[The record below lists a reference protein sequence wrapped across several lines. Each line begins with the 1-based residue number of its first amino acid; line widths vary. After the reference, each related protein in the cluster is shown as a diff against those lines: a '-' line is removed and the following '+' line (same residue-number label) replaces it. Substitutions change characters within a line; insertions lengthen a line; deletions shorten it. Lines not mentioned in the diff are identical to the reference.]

1 MGILTLAFP
10 YVDLSAYGREV
21 ALLAH
26 NILYDHGFGGDEHFR
41 TLTVVWEPHTNRVSL
56 RFRNKR
62 ESASGMVGTIE
73 EIIDYLDS
81 RAASGYPWDTEGPR
95 EARAKLSH
103 VMGGD
108 APADPLAQPTVH
120 TTLRVG

>member
-1 MGILTLAFP
+1 MWYSVVGNP
-10 YVDLSAYGREV
+10 VREV

-26 NILYDHGFGGDEHFR
+26 SILYDHGFGGDEHFR
-41 TLTVVWEPHTNRVSL
+41 TLTVLWEPHTNRVSL

-62 ESASGMVGTIE
+62 ESASGMVGTVE

-95 EARAKLSH
+95 DARAKLAR
-103 VMGGD
+103 VMGDD
-108 APADPLAQPTVH
+108 APADPLAQPAAQ